1 MIRLLKHFRWYYW
14 LLLVLI
20 MGLTILGVCADLRM
34 PDLLTNILN
43 NAHVIEDL
51 RGSGG
56 VIEQGLIDS
65 TKDLILHDG
74 LLMLA
79 NAALSFACVAIVAFI
94 ASKISAGFAH
104 DLRDRVYEKVQNLSL
119 TEIDNFSTSSLMTRT
134 TNDINQV
141 QMVLVMVLRMALAA
155 PFMAILG
162 IINATAHAQ
171 KSNLNVLVIISVVA
185 LVVLVII
192 LFSIVYPKFKE
203 IQKNTDDLNLVT
215 RENLTGIRVVR
226 ANNAQDYEEFKFNE
240 VNNRLTKTNVFV
252 NRVVSILNPGI
263 NIIMNMTSLLI
274 LWVGAYAIDNG
285 TMPIGNVFGFQQYT
299 MMICMA
305 FMVLIMIFVSV
316 PRGQVSA
323 NRINEVLDIKNLIQ
337 DPEESKASEAC
348 GKGVIEFNNV
358 SFKYPGSEE
367 AVLSNISFKV
377 NSGET
382 LAIIGSTG
390 SGKSTILNL
399 MNRFYDCTEGE
410 ILIDGVN
417 VKDYTQHELHDRI
430 GLIPQKSNLF
440 MGTIRS
446 NLEFGKNN
454 PSDEDINR
462 ALEISQS
469 KEFVS
474 GLKDGVDS
482 WVSQGGNNFSGGQ
495 KQRLCIARAIIKD
508 SEIYAFDDSFS
519 ALDLKT
525 DKALREALSNDSRK
539 TTNVI
544 VAQRIGT
551 IINADKI
558 IVLEQGRIVGFGKHK
573 ELLESCPVYQ
583 EIAYSQLSKEEL

>member
-14 LLLVLI
+14 LLTILLLA
-20 MGLTILGVCADLRM
+20 LTILGVCADLRI
-34 PDLLTNILN
+34 PDLLTLILN
-43 NAHVIEDL
+43 KASEIDFL
-51 RGSGG
+51 RGKGELTDALLNSAQSE
-56 VIEQGLIDS
+56 II
-65 TKDLILHDG
+65 HNG

-79 NAALSFACVAIVAFI
+79 NALLSVSCIVAVAFVASRI
-94 ASKISAGFAH
+94 AAGFAH
-104 DLRDRVYEKVQNLSL
+104 DLRDKVYTKIQNLSL
-119 TEIDNFSTSSLMTRT
+119 TEIDKFSTASLITRT

-155 PFMAILG
+155 PFTAILG

-171 KSNLNVLVIISVVA
+171 KSNLNILVILAVISLTVLVV
-185 LVVLVII
+185 I
-192 LFSIVYPKFKE
+192 LFSIVYPKFKQ
-203 IQKNTDDLNLVT
+203 IQKNTDDINLVT

-226 ANNAQDYEEFKFNE
+226 ANNAQDYEEAKFNE
-240 VNNRLTKTNVFV
+240 VNDRLTKTNILV
-252 NRVVSILNPGI
+252 NRVISLLNPGI

-274 LWVGAYAIDNG
+274 LWIGAYAIDNG

-323 NRINEVLDIKNLIQ
+323 NRINEVLMIKNLIS
-337 DPEESKASEAC
+337 DPVVSKANEAE
-348 GKGVIEFNNV
+348 GYGEIEFKDV
-358 SFKYPGSEE
+358 SFSYPGSDE
-367 AVLSNISFKV
+367 AVLSHVSFSV
-377 NSGET
+377 HSGET

-390 SGKSTILNL
+390 SGKTTILNL

-417 VKDYTQHELHDRI
+417 VKDYTQHELHDKI

-440 MGTIRS
+440 MGTIKS
-446 NLEFGKNN
+446 NLMFGNDN
-454 PSDEDINR
+454 PTDEDIDR
-462 ALEISQS
+462 ALRVSQS
-469 KEFVS
+469 QEFVN
-474 GLKDGVDS
+474 GLKDGINS
-482 WVSQGGNNFSGGQ
+482 FVSQGGQNYSGGQ
-495 KQRLCIARAIIKD
+495 RQRLCIARAIIKK

-525 DKALREALSNDSRK
+525 DKALRDALAADSHK
-539 TTNVI
+539 ATNVI

-558 IVLEQGRIVGFGKHK
+558 IVLDEGRIVGLGKHK
-573 ELLESCPVYQ
+573 ELLDTCPVYK
-583 EIAYSQLSKEEL
+583 EIALSQLSKEEL

>member
-1 MIRLLKHFRWYYW
+1 MIKLLKHFRWYYW
-14 LLLVLI
+14 LLVVLI
-20 MGLTILGVCADLRM
+20 FALTILGVCADLRM

-51 RGSGG
+51 RGKGG
-56 VIEQGLIDS
+56 LIDQALIDS

-79 NAALSFACVAIVAFI
+79 NAFISFLSIAIVSFI
-94 ASKISAGFAH
+94 AAKISAGFAH
-104 DLRDRVYEKVQNLSL
+104 DLRDKVYEKIQNLSL
-119 TEIDNFSTSSLMTRT
+119 TEIDGFSTASLITRT

-171 KSNLNVLVIISVVA
+171 KSNLNILVILSVVA

-192 LFSIVYPKFKE
+192 LFSIVYPKFKQ

-226 ANNAQDYEEFKFNE
+226 ANNAQDYEEYKFGE
-240 VNNRLTKTNVFV
+240 VNNRLTKTNIMV
-252 NRVVSILNPGI
+252 NRVVSLLNPGI

-285 TMPIGNVFGFQQYT
+285 SMAIGNVFGFQQYT

-323 NRINEVLDIKNLIQ
+323 NRINEVLDLVNQIK
-337 DPEESKASEAC
+337 DPEVSRSSEAS
-348 GKGVIEFNNV
+348 GYGEIEFKNV

-367 AVLSNISFKV
+367 PVLENISFKI
-377 NSGET
+377 NGGET

-390 SGKSTILNL
+390 SGKTTILNL
-399 MNRFYDCTEGE
+399 LNRFYDATEGE

-440 MGTIRS
+440 MGTIKT
-446 NLEFGKNN
+446 NLEFGNSN
-454 PSDEDINR
+454 PTDSDIER
-462 ALEISQS
+462 ALTISQS

-482 WVSQGGNNFSGGQ
+482 WVAQGGNNFSGGQ
-495 KQRLCIARAIIKD
+495 KQRLCIARAIIKN

-525 DKALREALSNDSRK
+525 DKALREALANDSHK
-539 TTNVI
+539 ATNVI

-558 IVLEQGRIVGFGKHK
+558 IVLEQGKIVGLGKHK
-573 ELLESCPVYQ
+573 DLLETCPVYQ